1 MSAATPSR
9 IRAWSSAARTR
20 ITLGLVSAFGP
31 LPIRSLNLLSPEA
44 APRFGFAVRNGGRNK
59 QHDFR
64 PGPLFGP
71 DFQLPAKALGAFA
84 HTGHSPV
91 SSARALIGNMRINPI
106 SVVSHV
112 QQKLRIPVRNFRFDL
127 LRVGMPEGVSQGLT
141 RNSIDFVAQHGI
153 ESSLFSFHEDTHAR
167 NIAVAALCG
176 QLLAECGQCL
186 CNVAFADDRLAQV

>member
-44 APRFGFAVRNGGRNK
+44 APRFGVAVRNGGRNK

-64 PGPLFGP
+64 LDTRYSP
-71 DFQLPAKALGAFA
+71 DFQRRANALGPFVPD
-84 HTGHSPV
+84 GPSPV
-91 SSARALIGNMRINPI
+91 SGARALIGNMRLNPI

-127 LRVGMPEGVSQGLT
+127 VRVGMPEGVSQGLT
-141 RNSIDFVAQHGI
+141 RNSI
-153 ESSLFSFHEDTHAR
+153 
-167 NIAVAALCG
+167 
-176 QLLAECGQCL
+176 
-186 CNVAFADDRLAQV
+186 